1 MVGENPCWKALNSS
15 GSCFVMETVF
25 LALKGMSACRLARSK
40 VVPRAN
46 VLIVK
51 GVFFILFREN
61 RGRYDVRSQDY

>member
-1 MVGENPCWKALNSS
+1 
-15 GSCFVMETVF
+15 METVI
-25 LALKGMSACRLARSK
+25 LALKGMSACLLARSK
-40 VVPRAN
+40 VGPRAN